1 MEGKEKELYE
11 IVERA
16 GKELN
21 YQFDDGE
28 IADVLR
34 YSLRKCEVNGKDDDY
49 VPIIFETELHDY
61 VMRSTIN
68 AVGYMNFLKKGCGC
82 YV

>member
-1 MEGKEKELYE
+1 MEEKEREIREIVEKSEKELHYH
-11 IVERA
+11 
-16 GKELN
+16 
-21 YQFDDGE
+21 FDDGE

-34 YSLRKCEVNGKDDDY
+34 YTLRKCEINGKGDDY
-49 VPIIFETELHDY
+49 VPILFETELHDY
-61 VMRSTIN
+61 VMRSAIN